1 MFPPEFIPVTL
12 EGMSVIT
19 ATVLFFMSMGMGFM
33 YQLFKQEIKRINDEL
48 DRTVKDINYKLSD
61 TNDEV
66 SLLFEKIDATNR
78 DITEIKTHV
87 ARTLESVEWMK
98 KYMERNDR

>member
-19 ATVLFFMSMGMGFM
+19 ATVLFFMSIGIGFM
-33 YQLFKQEIKRINDEL
+33 YQLFKQEIKRINEEI
-48 DRTVKDINYKLSD
+48 DRTVNDINIKIAG